1 MHYRTTARHR
11 FISAALSSALLLTG
25 LLSQAQAQI
34 LPNAPQVAVYAEKLL
49 DEQALG
55 RDGPGV
61 AILVARGDQ
70 VLYRGAR
77 GMASVEL
84 GVPLSPD
91 QVFRIGSVT
100 KQFAATTLL
109 KLIDDGRAKLD
120 DPLSKFLPDYPYGK
134 AISLQQL
141 LNHTSGVKSYTNI
154 PDYMNN
160 PVRRE
165 LSTQEL
171 VVEFKNL
178 PTDFAPGSEWK
189 YNNSGYVLVGAVIEA
204 ISGKAWHEQLQDAVL
219 APQKLLHTGYP
230 GETKLIKGMVNG
242 YGFDPKEGLT
252 TAGIISMT
260 QPHGAGA
267 LVSNV
272 DDLWH
277 WNLALH
283 NGKLLSADSYKK
295 MTTPE
300 GAATAS
306 AYGYGIIASSL
317 RGQTMLQHGGGI
329 YGFSSSLAYMPQSK
343 ISVVVL
349 RNTTGPG
356 FSIDMVSRK
365 LGAYAMGLPYPE
377 LKSIDLSTEQLKAF
391 EGVYALDA
399 KQTRSLS
406 LKGKQL
412 VSTRGNGR
420 PAPLT
425 PIAGDA
431 FAVVG
436 SMAQIKALRGADGK
450 VTAVQIYQ
458 DADGAFETWT
468 RKSDLPS
475 Q

>member
-1 MHYRTTARHR
+1 MIHGPTAPHRFVTTA
-11 FISAALSSALLLTG
+11 LSILLLAG
-25 LLSQAQAQI
+25 FVSQSQAQA
-34 LPNAPQVAVYAEKLL
+34 LPNEAQVAAYAEKLL
-49 DEQALG
+49 DEQQLG

-61 AILVARGDQ
+61 TVLVARGEQ

-109 KLIDDGRAKLD
+109 KLIEDGKAKLD
-120 DPLSKFLPDYPYGK
+120 DPLSKFLPDYPNGQG
-134 AISLQQL
+134 ITLQQL
-141 LNHTSGVKSYTNI
+141 LNHTSGVKSYTGI
-154 PDYMNN
+154 KGYMDN

-165 LSTQEL
+165 LTTQEL
-171 VVEFKNL
+171 VAEFKDL
-178 PTDFAPGSEWK
+178 PVDFAPGASWS

-204 ISGKAWHEQLQDAVL
+204 ISGKPWHAQLQDAVL
-219 APQKLLHTGYP
+219 TPQKLSQTAYP
-230 GETKLIKGMVNG
+230 AETRLIKGMVNG

-252 TAGIISMT
+252 TAGMISMT

-267 LVSNV
+267 LVSSV
-272 DDLWH
+272 DDLWR

-283 NGKLLSADSYKK
+283 NGKLLSPESYKK

-300 GAATAS
+300 GAAIAS
-306 AYGYGIIASSL
+306 AYGFGITAASL
-317 RGQTMLQHGGGI
+317 RGQAMLQHGGGI
-329 YGFSSSLAYMPQSK
+329 HGFSSSLAYVPQSK
-343 ISVVVL
+343 ISIVVL

-365 LGAYAMGLPYPE
+365 LGAFAMGLPYPE
-377 LKSIDLSTEQLKAF
+377 IQPKDLSVEQLKAF

-399 KQTRSLS
+399 KQTRTLS
-406 LKGKQL
+406 VKGNQL
-412 VSTRGNGR
+412 FSVRGNGR
-420 PAPLT
+420 PAPLV
-425 PIAGDA
+425 PMAGDA
-431 FAVVG
+431 FSVVG
-436 SMAQIKALRGADGK
+436 SMAQIKALRGTDGK
-450 VTAVQIYQ
+450 VNAVQVYQ

-468 RKSDLPS
+468 RKSDLPP